1 LPAHPRRRFDFMN
14 KNLSQLGAQLA
25 GIWKQLGINQRIS
38 IVMATGIVV
47 LGLFGVAYWSSRA
60 DYSLLYGK
68 LDDGEASKVIAA
80 LDEEKVPYK
89 IGAGGG
95 SILVPSD
102 KVYQVRMQMAGK
114 GIPQGEGVGFEIFD
128 KANFGISD
136 FVQRANYTRAVQG
149 ELARTISQ
157 LDQVESARVMIVMP
171 ENRLLSDS
179 NRKPTASVFVRVK
192 GSAQLPPS
200 SVNSIRFLV
209 ANSVEGLQANNVSV
223 VDNQGNVLSENQ
235 DNDSVAGLSSDQL
248 SARRNVEQYLGHK
261 AQGMLETVLGPGQAV
276 VRVSADLNWDTISRT
291 EEKFDPDGQVA
302 RQTTVN
308 DEDTDSSA
316 AATGGVAGMS
326 GGAVDSNGVTNTTAA
341 EPLNITRS
349 KKKVTSN
356 SYEINKTTSNILQAA
371 GGVKRVS
378 AAVFVAQQFTGKG
391 ADRKAVP
398 RTPDEM
404 QKLRRIVQSALGI
417 QDNSSDPTEITLEE
431 MPFND
436 QFATDV
442 TQQLDQQEKRQYWTD
457 QGWKLFYP
465 ALAIG
470 LVFMFWRALKRVKV
484 DDIPVGVP
492 LGNGHGNGKAGPPH
506 GMVTVEV
513 LNQLIRENP
522 ANMSSAVRSW
532 MNRGNKPNN

>member
-1 LPAHPRRRFDFMN
+1 MN

-371 GGVKRVS
+371 GGVKRVTV
-378 AAVFVAQQFTGKG
+378 AVFVAQQFTGKG

-492 LGNGHGNGKAGPPH
+492 LGNGHGNGKAGPPY

>member
-1 LPAHPRRRFDFMN
+1 MN

-25 GIWKQLGINQRIS
+25 GIWRQLGVNQRVS
-38 IVMATGIVV
+38 IVMATGLVV
-47 LGLFGVAYWSSRA
+47 LGLVGLAYWSSRM

-89 IGAGGG
+89 VGAGGS
-95 SILVPSD
+95 SILVPAD

-149 ELARTISQ
+149 ELSRTISQ

-179 NRKPTASVFVRVK
+179 LRKPTASVFVRVK
-192 GSAQLPPS
+192 GNAQLPPS

-223 VDNQGNVLSENQ
+223 VDNSGNVLSENQ
-235 DNDSVAGLSSDQL
+235 DNDSVAGLSGNQL
-248 SARRNVEQYLGHK
+248 SARRNAEQYLSKK

-276 VRVSADLNWDTISRT
+276 VRVSADINWDTITRT

-302 RQTTVN
+302 RSTTVN
-308 DEDTDSSA
+308 DEDSISSTA
-316 AATGGVAGMS
+316 ASGGIAGMTA
-326 GGAVDSNGVTNTTAA
+326 GTVDANGATNAPPASPLNNTT
-341 EPLNITRS
+341 T

-356 SYEINKTTSNILQAA
+356 SYEINKSTSSILQAA
-371 GGVKRVS
+371 GGIKRLS

-391 ADRKAVP
+391 TDRKAVP
-398 RTPDEM
+398 RTPEEL
-404 QKLRRIVQSALGI
+404 QKLRHIVQSALGI
-417 QDNSSDPTEITLEE
+417 QSTSGDSTDITLEE

-442 TQQLDQQEKRQYWTD
+442 TTQLDQQEKRQYWTEL
-457 QGWKLFYP
+457 GLKLVYP
-465 ALAIG
+465 ALALG
-470 LVFMFWRALKRVKV
+470 VVFLFWRTLKRVKV
-484 DDIPVGVP
+484 DDIPVGMPV
-492 LGNGHGNGKAGPPH
+492 GNGHGNGQYNKPGAPGS
-506 GMVTVEV
+506 GIVTVEV

-522 ANMSSAVRSW
+522 ANMSQAVRSW